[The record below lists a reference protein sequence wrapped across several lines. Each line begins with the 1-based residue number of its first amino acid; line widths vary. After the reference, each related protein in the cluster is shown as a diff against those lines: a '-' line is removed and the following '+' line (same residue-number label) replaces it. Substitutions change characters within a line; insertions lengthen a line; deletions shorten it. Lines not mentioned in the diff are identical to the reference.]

1 MGQMTY
7 EEAIQYIHSTYK
19 FGMKL
24 GLENIRRLL
33 GYIGNPEKNLKIIHV
48 AGTNG
53 KGSTSSFISSILKEA
68 GYKVAL
74 YTSPYLE
81 EFEERM
87 KINGENI
94 SREKLVY
101 YVEYIKPII
110 ARMVREGYNH
120 PTEFEVI
127 TAIAF
132 KYFSDEEVDFVVLEV
147 GLGGRFDATNAIS
160 SSLVSVITSID
171 YDHMDKLGNTLGDIA
186 YEKAGIIKKKGVVVS
201 FYQQEEALKVIN
213 DACEVKEAYLTVLD
227 KSNVVIKEQNSDF
240 QVFDYKNFKD
250 LKITLLGTHQ
260 IYNAS
265 LAVEV
270 IQKLKNIYGYRIEE
284 EAIKRG
290 LMSAKWPGRL
300 EVMKKR
306 PYVVIDGAHNP
317 QGMTVLKE
325 SLKLFNYRRLILVIG
340 MLKDK
345 EVNKMLNIITPVA
358 DVIITTTPLSDRAYS
373 AKDLASKISRNS
385 VFAVDQIDK
394 AVNEALKMA
403 GEEDM
408 VLFCGSLYMIGH
420 VRKLLRGV
428 LNKK

>member
-33 GYIGNPEKNLKIIHV
+33 GYMGNPEKNLKIIHV

-53 KGSTSSFISSILKEA
+53 KGSTSSFINSILKEA

>member
-1 MGQMTY
+1 MTY

-33 GYIGNPEKNLKIIHV
+33 GYMGNPEKNLKIIHV

>member
-1 MGQMTY
+1 MTY

-24 GLENIRRLL
+24 GLENIKRLL
-33 GYIGNPEKNLKIIHV
+33 GYMGNPEKNLKIIHV

-110 ARMVREGYNH
+110 ARMVQEGYNH

-201 FYQQEEALKVIN
+201 FYQQEEALKVIS
-213 DACEVKEAYLTVLD
+213 DACEVREAYLTILD
-227 KSNVVIKEQNSDF
+227 KNNIVIKEQNSDF

-270 IQKLKNIYGYRIEE
+270 IQKLKNIYGYQISE

-290 LMSAKWPGRL
+290 LMNAKWPGRL

-345 EVNKMLNIITPVA
+345 EVDKMLNIITPVA
-358 DVIITTTPLSDRAYS
+358 DVIITTTPLSDRACG

>member
-1 MGQMTY
+1 MTY

>member
-1 MGQMTY
+1 MTY

-213 DACEVKEAYLTVLD
+213 DACEVREAYLTVLD

-265 LAVEV
+265 LVVEV

-290 LMSAKWPGRL
+290 LMNAKWPGRL

-345 EVNKMLNIITPVA
+345 EVDKMLNIITPVA

-420 VRKLLRGV
+420 VRKLLREV
-428 LNKK
+428 INKK

>member
-1 MGQMTY
+1 MTY

-33 GYIGNPEKNLKIIHV
+33 GYMGNPEKNLKIIHI

-53 KGSTSSFISSILKEA
+53 KGSTSSFINSILKEA

-213 DACEVKEAYLTVLD
+213 DACEVREAYLTVLD
-227 KSNVVIKEQNSDF
+227 KNNVVIKEQNSDF

-250 LKITLLGTHQ
+250 LKITLLGIHQ

-270 IQKLKNIYGYRIEE
+270 IQKIKNIYGYQISE

-290 LMSAKWPGRL
+290 LMNAKWPGRL

-345 EVNKMLNIITPVA
+345 EVDKMLNIITPVA

-403 GEEDM
+403 EEEDM

>member
-1 MGQMTY
+1 MTY

-33 GYIGNPEKNLKIIHV
+33 GYMGNPEKNLKIIHV

-53 KGSTSSFISSILKEA
+53 KGSTSSFINSILKEA

>member
-1 MGQMTY
+1 MTY

-33 GYIGNPEKNLKIIHV
+33 EYMGNPEKNLKIIHV

-110 ARMVREGYNH
+110 ARMVQEGYNH

-132 KYFSDEEVDFVVLEV
+132 KYFYDEEVDFVVLEV

-186 YEKAGIIKKKGVVVS
+186 YEKAGIIKKKGVAVS
-201 FYQQEEALKVIN
+201 FYQQEEALKVIS
-213 DACEVKEAYLTVLD
+213 DACEVREAYLTILD
-227 KSNVVIKEQNSDF
+227 KNNIVIKEQNSDF

-270 IQKLKNIYGYRIEE
+270 VQKLKNIYGYQISE

-290 LMSAKWPGRL
+290 LMNAKWPGRL

-306 PYVVIDGAHNP
+306 PYLVIDGAHNS

-345 EVNKMLNIITPVA
+345 EVDKMLNIITPAA

-373 AKDLASKISRNS
+373 ARDLASKISSNS

>member
-1 MGQMTY
+1 MTY

-33 GYIGNPEKNLKIIHV
+33 GYMGNPEKNLKIIHV

-53 KGSTSSFISSILKEA
+53 KGSTSSFINSILKEA

-110 ARMVREGYNH
+110 ARMVQEGYNH

-186 YEKAGIIKKKGVVVS
+186 YEKVGIIKKKGVVVS
-201 FYQQEEALKVIN
+201 FYQQGEALKVIS
-213 DACEVKEAYLTVLD
+213 DACEVREAYLTILD
-227 KSNVVIKEQNSDF
+227 KNNIVIKEQNSNF
-240 QVFDYKNFKD
+240 QVFDYKNFKN

-270 IQKLKNIYGYRIEE
+270 VQKLKNIYGYQISE

-300 EVMKKR
+300 EVMKKK

-345 EVNKMLNIITPVA
+345 EVDKMLNIITPVA

-394 AVNEALKMA
+394 AVDEALEMA
-403 GEEDM
+403 EEEDM
-408 VLFCGSLYMIGH
+408 VLFCGSLYMVGH
-420 VRKLLRGV
+420 VRKLLREV
-428 LNKK
+428 INKK

>member
-1 MGQMTY
+1 MTY

-33 GYIGNPEKNLKIIHV
+33 GYMGNPEKNLKIIHV

-53 KGSTSSFISSILKEA
+53 KGSTSSFINSILKEA

-345 EVNKMLNIITPVA
+345 EVDKMLNIITPVA

>member
-1 MGQMTY
+1 
-7 EEAIQYIHSTYK
+7 
-19 FGMKL
+19 
-24 GLENIRRLL
+24 
-33 GYIGNPEKNLKIIHV
+33 
-48 AGTNG
+48 
-53 KGSTSSFISSILKEA
+53 
-68 GYKVAL
+68 
-74 YTSPYLE
+74 
-81 EFEERM
+81 
-87 KINGENI
+87 
-94 SREKLVY
+94 
-101 YVEYIKPII
+101 
-110 ARMVREGYNH
+110 
-120 PTEFEVI
+120 
-127 TAIAF
+127 
-132 KYFSDEEVDFVVLEV
+132 
-147 GLGGRFDATNAIS
+147 
-160 SSLVSVITSID
+160 
-171 YDHMDKLGNTLGDIA
+171 
-186 YEKAGIIKKKGVVVS
+186 
-201 FYQQEEALKVIN
+201 
-213 DACEVKEAYLTVLD
+213 
-227 KSNVVIKEQNSDF
+227 VIKEQNSDF

>member
-1 MGQMTY
+1 MTY

-33 GYIGNPEKNLKIIHV
+33 GYMGNPEKNLKIIHV

-201 FYQQEEALKVIN
+201 FYQQEEALKVIS
-213 DACEVKEAYLTVLD
+213 DACEVREAYLTILD
-227 KSNVVIKEQNSDF
+227 KNNIVIKEQNSDF

-270 IQKLKNIYGYRIEE
+270 VQKLKNIYGYQISE

-290 LMSAKWPGRL
+290 LMNAKWPGRL

-345 EVNKMLNIITPVA
+345 EVDKMLNIITPVA

-394 AVNEALKMA
+394 AVDEALEMA
-403 GEEDM
+403 EEEDM

-420 VRKLLRGV
+420 VRKLLREV
-428 LNKK
+428 INKK